1 MKNYVTS
8 ATACM
13 AGDCAMSSQCSR
25 YQNFVEACKQDMVLQ
40 VINTSLLEVGD
51 GGCRYLHIAKEVKAA
66 RGFKKMYDSIP
77 RGAAVSVWQGF
88 PGGISR
94 RQFYRLLN
102 GEIALLLRFKNPY
115 SLISNL
121 SVQTRSSALM
131 IMRWWW
137 YSDGKITLRHFLSF

>member
-13 AGDCAMSSQCSR
+13 AGDCAMASQCSR
-25 YQNFVEACKQDMVLQ
+25 YQNFVEARKHDTVLQ
-40 VINTSLLEVGD
+40 VINTSLLELGD

-102 GEIALLLRFKNPY
+102 GEIALLPKDQESILTYFD
-115 SLISNL
+115 SLGAD
-121 SVQTRSSALM
+121 TALGFDDYEM
-131 IMRWWW
+131 VMV
-137 YSDGKITLRHFLSF
+137 